1 MIFNNVNPSFQTAIF
16 GRLLHNLKD
25 TAWKESN
32 KVPVINSIHFNFSL
46 IVQITKIM
54 TSPKVINVLYIDDE
68 YHNLVAFKA
77 SFRRYFNIFLA
88 ESAVEAHK
96 VINANDIHV
105 ILSDQRMPITTGI
118 EFFESIIET
127 HPEPIRILITGYTD
141 IEAVIEAIN
150 RGEVYKYLTKPWNE
164 DDIKI
169 FISKAYEVFSLRR
182 KNAELSKMLK
192 DANKKLEFLVRQSLL
207 S

>member
-1 MIFNNVNPSFQTAIF
+1 
-16 GRLLHNLKD
+16 
-25 TAWKESN
+25 
-32 KVPVINSIHFNFSL
+32 
-46 IVQITKIM
+46 M

-88 ESAVEAHK
+88 ESAAQAHK
-96 VINANDIHV
+96 VIDENDIHI
-105 ILSDQRMPITTGI
+105 ILSDQRMPVTTGI
-118 EFFESIIET
+118 EFFESIIKT

-164 DDIKI
+164 EDIKI
-169 FISKAYEVFSLRR
+169 FITRAYEVFSLRR
-182 KNAELSKMLK
+182 KNEELSKKLM
-192 DANKKLEFLVRQSLL
+192 DANDKL
-207 S
+207 